1 MASPQRENGYTG
13 IANEILENLSTI
25 SLNGTQFRI
34 IMVVFRF
41 TYGFQRKEH
50 ELSESF
56 LANATG
62 IHKQQIKRE
71 LKTLLD
77 KNILLTVRKATFD
90 KPRIIS
96 FNKDYDNW
104 ANKLIRSEV
113 TNKIPG
119 SENDTPTGSGLDTTP
134 GSELDTQERKVLK
147 DNSKENIYIVFHH
160 WNLKKIITHKTLTDK
175 ISGNINARFEENYTV
190 NEIIEAIDNYV
201 IILNDNE
208 KYFWS
213 YKWGL
218 SDFLIRG
225 LDKFKTESD
234 PFSNYANKS
243 KPSKGPTTNPSK
255 KDSKR
260 FDGFYL

>member
-56 LANATG
+56 LSNATG

-71 LKTLLD
+71 LKALLN
-77 KNILLTVRKATFD
+77 KNILLTVRAASFD
-90 KPRIIS
+90 KTRIIA
-96 FNKDYDNW
+96 FNKNHDEW
-104 ANKLIRSEV
+104 VSELIRSEV
-113 TNKIPG
+113 SNPLPG
-119 SENDTPTGSGLDTTP
+119 SENDTPPGSGLDTTP
-134 GSELDTQERKVLK
+134 GSGLDTQERKVLK
-147 DNSKENIYIVFHH
+147 ENSKENIYIVFHH
-160 WNLKKIITHKTLTDK
+160 WNSKKIITHKTLTEK
-175 ISGNINARFEENYTV
+175 IGGHINARLEEKYTV

-201 IILNDNE
+201 IILNDNV

-218 SDFLIRG
+218 SDFLVRG

-243 KPSKGPTTNPSK
+243 KPSKGPATIPGKTPPSK
-255 KDSKR
+255 
-260 FDGFYL
+260 FDKFYQ